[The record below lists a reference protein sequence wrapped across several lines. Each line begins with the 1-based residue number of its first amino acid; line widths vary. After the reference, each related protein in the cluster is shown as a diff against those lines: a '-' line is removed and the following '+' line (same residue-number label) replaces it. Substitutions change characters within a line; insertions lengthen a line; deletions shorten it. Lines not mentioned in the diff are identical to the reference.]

1 MSYTPDD
8 SSAQFFAEETW
19 LAGAIITGAGYGIVM
34 ALFWLCFRNLW
45 CRIKIKDA
53 SRSRNICFLVYIC
66 LMAVLGSLFLASNS
80 KFTQLAFINH
90 RDYPG
95 GPSAYEQQMFSVGVD
110 EIGNVSFT
118 LANWLADSLLVW
130 RCVIISRD
138 TRTSSYWIVPAVVP
152 CLMQLTSYVLGV
164 FFLIQISSPSS
175 SPYFNASKGINWT
188 LPYLFISFAINI
200 VVSILI
206 TFRLLL
212 YRRRMIQ
219 DLGPGHATES
229 ASLAAMIVESASL
242 YSTFSLLFLIPFALK
257 SPVSN
262 IFLQVLGEAQLIAP
276 LLIIY
281 RESQGKGWI
290 SSTSSATAST
300 VTGNQAIRLGRFSDI
315 QFASDIARGQ
325 SSHSTGVGAIH
336 TLDEKEDA
344 VEEVRRE
351 DVREVE

>member
-1 MSYTPDD
+1 MSYTPDE
-8 SSAQFFAEETW
+8 SSAQFFAEESW
-19 LAGAIITGAGYGIVM
+19 LAGAIITGAGYGIVL
-34 ALFWLCFRNLW
+34 ALFWLSFRNLW
-45 CRIKIKDA
+45 GRIKIRDV
-53 SRSRNICFLVYIC
+53 SRRRNICFLVYIC
-66 LMAVLGSLFLASNS
+66 VMAVLGSLFLASNS
-80 KFTQLAFINH
+80 QFTQLAFINH
-90 RDYPG
+90 RNFPG

-130 RCVIISRD
+130 RCLIISRD
-138 TRTSSYWIVPAVVP
+138 TVTFSYWIVPVVVP

-175 SPYFNASKGINWT
+175 SPYFTSKGINWT

-206 TFRLLL
+206 TYRLLL
-212 YRRRMIQ
+212 HRRRTIQ

-262 IFLQVLGEAQLIAP
+262 AFLQVLGEAQLIAP

-300 VTGNQAIRLGRFSDI
+300 VTSNQAIRLGQFSDI
-315 QFASDIARGQ
+315 RFASRGR
-325 SSHSTGVGAIH
+325 SPYSTGVGAVH

-344 VEEVRRE
+344 QAVEEVRRA
-351 DVREVE
+351 DVHEVESA